1 MYLFDSE
8 TRLYCLI
15 GNPVA
20 KSLSPI
26 LHNAA
31 FRALGINA
39 VYLAFCVSDP
49 AAAVQGIR
57 SLPIHGVSI
66 TIPHKTAILPYVD
79 DLEPLAQAMGA
90 VNTLYW
96 QEERLIG
103 ANTDGLGAVL
113 ALKEKTE
120 LYGRRCLI
128 LGAGGAARSI
138 AFALKTEG
146 CHVVLTNRTGEKGR
160 GLAEEIGVDW
170 VPFGEFIRD
179 KADILIQ
186 ATSVGMY
193 PNAEESLV
201 PRQSLASFPIVMDIV
216 YKPLETRLLREAR
229 QEGCLAIDGLNM
241 LIYQAAAQFRLWTG
255 KEAPIS
261 VMRREADAY
270 LSGKGVSR

>member
-1 MYLFDSE
+1 MHPVDSE

-66 TIPHKTAILPYVD
+66 TIPHKTAILTYVD
-79 DLEPLAQAMGA
+79 DLTPLAQAMGA

-96 QEERLIG
+96 QEERLVG

-120 LYGRRCLI
+120 LYGRRCLV

-138 AFALKTEG
+138 ALALKTEG
-146 CHVVLTNRTGEKGR
+146 CHVVLTNRTEKKGR
-160 GLAEEIGVDW
+160 GLAEEIAVDW
-170 VPFGEFIRD
+170 VPFGEVIRD

-193 PNAEESLV
+193 PDVEESLV

-229 QEGCLAIDGLNM
+229 QEGCLAMDGLNM

-261 VMRREADAY
+261 VMRREADAC
-270 LSGKGVSR
+270 LSGKGVCR

>member
-1 MYLFDSE
+1 MYPVDSE

-39 VYLAFCVSDP
+39 IYLAFCVSDP

-66 TIPHKTAILPYVD
+66 TIPHKTVILPYVD

-128 LGAGGAARSI
+128 LGAGGAARAI

-160 GLAEEIGVDW
+160 RLAEEIGVDW

-193 PNAEESLV
+193 PDAEESLV
-201 PRQSLASFPIVMDIV
+201 PRQSLASFPVVMDIV